1 MNRRPEQH
9 TNLSQSD
16 ADLLSH
22 LIHLAKKI
30 EPDPIFK
37 AQLEKELLQAR
48 QSALKGANPMN
59 LSFRRLNRRLFLVAC
74 ASLIAVIFSIPTITS
89 RQFPEWA
96 ASLFNSTVDPR
107 ANAQTIAQLIETGQ
121 FILQADAQE
130 YNEDTQ
136 EVRASGNAT
145 FTYLEA
151 QIQASADEIRFV
163 PTGRQVILSGNVQIL
178 QRGERL
184 QGTQA
189 ICSLEQKQC
198 NLSQD

>member
-1 MNRRPEQH
+1 MNRRPEQD
-9 TNLSQSD
+9 TNLSQPD

-22 LIHLAKKI
+22 LTDLAKKI
-30 EPDPIFK
+30 EPDPIFE
-37 AQLEKELLQAR
+37 AQLENELLQAR

-59 LSFRRLNRRLFLVAC
+59 LSFRRLNRRLSLVAC

-89 RQFPEWA
+89 GQLPEWV
-96 ASLFNSTVDPR
+96 ASLFNSTVDTR
-107 ANAQTIAQLIETGQ
+107 ANAQTVGQLIETGQ
-121 FILQADAQE
+121 FTLQSDAQE

-136 EVRASGNAT
+136 EVRASGNAA
-145 FTYLEA
+145 FTYPEA

-163 PTGRQVILSGNVQIL
+163 PTGRQVIVSGNVQIL